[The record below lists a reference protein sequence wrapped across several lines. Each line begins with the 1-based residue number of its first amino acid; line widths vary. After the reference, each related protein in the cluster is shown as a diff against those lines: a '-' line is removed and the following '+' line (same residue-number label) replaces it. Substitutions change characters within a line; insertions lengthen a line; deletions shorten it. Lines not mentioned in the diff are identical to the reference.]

1 MENYR
6 NGFSKKNVNSQYG
19 HIPRDRE
26 AKFEPI
32 IIKKY
37 ERDIS
42 ELVDMIFVLYSR
54 GMPTRDVSDFMF
66 SKYGVNYSPAQIS
79 QLTNEI
85 VEDVRLWQERKLETY
100 YPIIY
105 IDAVHF
111 HVVDNNVVT
120 KKATYVIMGIN
131 GDGQKEIL
139 GLYIGENE
147 SAKFWMSV
155 LNALKNRGIS
165 KINII
170 CSDNLKGIQQ
180 SIEAV
185 FPDSKQQR
193 CIVHM
198 IRNSVKY
205 VNYKDMKE
213 FCNDLKSVYQ
223 SNDVKNEMDNL
234 DIFEDKW
241 GKKYPTSISIWRRNW
256 SEISTM
262 FDYSPEIRKLIYTT
276 NPIENLNSVFRKYTK
291 TKRVFPSD
299 DSLLKILFLASQQI
313 IKKWSNSRIRNWSSI
328 LNEFKIINFENE
340 E

>member
-1 MENYR
+1 MEID
-6 NGFSKKNVNSQYG
+6 
-19 HIPRDRE
+19 IPRDRE

-37 ERDIS
+37 EHDIS
-42 ELVDMIFVLYSR
+42 KLVDMIFALYSR
-54 GMPTRDVSDFMF
+54 GMSTRDVSDFMF
-66 SKYGVNYSPAQIS
+66 SKYSVNYSPAQIS

-85 VEDVRLWQERKLETY
+85 VEDARLWQERKLETY

-131 GDGQKEIL
+131 GEGQKEIL

-213 FCNDLKSVYQ
+213 FCNDLKFVYQ
-223 SNDVKNEMDNL
+223 SNDVKNAMDNL

-276 NPIENLNSVFRKYTK
+276 NPIENLNSVFKKYTK

-328 LNEFKIINFENE
+328 LNEFKIIDFENE